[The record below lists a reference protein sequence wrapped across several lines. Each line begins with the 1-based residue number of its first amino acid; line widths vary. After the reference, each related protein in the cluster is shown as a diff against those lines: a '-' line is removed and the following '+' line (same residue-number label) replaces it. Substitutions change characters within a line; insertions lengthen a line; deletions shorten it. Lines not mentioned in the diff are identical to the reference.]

1 MKTKMKTIVASDQV
15 LRIVDD
21 ATYEGENLA
30 TNIDFVISVEG
41 EYYIVDIFNISVEDN
56 DKAQIDSFQA
66 RTLEEAVS
74 YVFD

>member
-1 MKTKMKTIVASDQV
+1 MKTKMKTIVVSDQV

-41 EYYIVDIFNISVEDN
+41 EHYIVDIFNISVEDN